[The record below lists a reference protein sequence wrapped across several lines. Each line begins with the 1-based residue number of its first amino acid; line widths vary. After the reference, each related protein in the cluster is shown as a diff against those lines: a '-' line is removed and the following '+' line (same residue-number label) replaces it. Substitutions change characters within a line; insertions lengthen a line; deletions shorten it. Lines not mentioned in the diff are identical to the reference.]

1 MKIGELARSS
11 GVNSETIRYYEKIGL
26 LPRALRTD
34 SNYRDYGPHDV
45 ERLAFIRHARGL
57 GFELADIRS
66 LIDLAEQPDRD
77 CGEVDAIVALYAP
90 DAVLQDPIVAPK
102 RVGGEIRDFFQGA
115 VDAMGGI
122 DMQLDGEVRVSG
134 NHGAAAYTVHIA
146 LEDGRHA
153 YIDTLDVMT
162 FNDDGLITSQVA
174 YWGTSNV
181 VVSPTEKARR

>member
-34 SNYRDYGPHDV
+34 SNYRDYRPHDA

-77 CGEVDAIVALYAP
+77 CGEVDAIATRHL
-90 DAVLQDPIVAPK
+90 DAVEAKMVQLAALKNELARMVHACRGGSVASC
-102 RVGGEIRDFFQGA
+102 RIIGALGDHSRCA
-115 VDAMGGI
+115 VDHRPG
-122 DMQLDGEVRVSG
+122 
-134 NHGAAAYTVHIA
+134 
-146 LEDGRHA
+146 
-153 YIDTLDVMT
+153 
-162 FNDDGLITSQVA
+162 
-174 YWGTSNV
+174 
-181 VVSPTEKARR
+181 